1 MPPPDYGPSAVWPY
15 AVAAAVVL
23 ATSLFYF
30 FTRQV
35 TFSVHALCSTPS
47 VGPLAPKSRSQ
58 PFF

>member
-1 MPPPDYGPSAVWPY
+1 MPPPDYGPAAVWPY

-35 TFSVHALCSTPS
+35 TFFVHAFFSTPS
-47 VGPLAPKSRSQ
+47 RYRPC
-58 PFF
+58 